1 MLQNFRDTDSSC
13 KEQYRKVNFFAN
25 FITHLCMSRNVRSG
39 LISKRGPSRTASH
52 VIRSSE
58 TTATDC
64 PSKNCGEVHR
74 SSPHTGSGATWEAS
88 HCRKGLSSQS
98 QFTGLP
104 TQRCNVISDQHS
116 SFYHVRIWKEAVVA
130 KYQAFYESNY
140 TYWRVYMN
148 SCCET
153 WVREEGGVGVK

>member
-1 MLQNFRDTDSSC
+1 MLPNFRDTDSGSC
-13 KEQYRKVNFFAN
+13 KEKYRKVNFLSD

-39 LISKRGPSRTASH
+39 LISKRRPSRRASH

-64 PSKNCGEVHR
+64 PCRNCGEAQR
-74 SSPHTGSGATWEAS
+74 SSPHSGSGATWEAS

-104 TQRCNVISDQHS
+104 TQRRNFIKAQHL
-116 SFYHVRIWKEAVVA
+116 SFCHVRTWKESVVA
-130 KYQAFYESNY
+130 KFQAFLESNY
-140 TYWRVYMN
+140 TYGRM
-148 SCCET
+148 
-153 WVREEGGVGVK
+153 